1 MDANSQ
7 WPSTISARCIFNLL
21 QLRHTPCTLPLQLTW
36 LPLTQLL
43 FRSLL
48 LLLTRVL
55 HPNNMQFIPLDTEL
69 LARSSSNTPVL
80 RKCLMGYNLAQSTFK
95 FA

>member
-1 MDANSQ
+1 LCSV
-7 WPSTISARCIFNLL
+7 SFVLSKIRS
-21 QLRHTPCTLPLQLTW
+21 W
-36 LPLTQLL
+36 LPLNTQLL
-43 FRSLL
+43 SRSLL

-80 RKCLMGYNLAQSTFK
+80 RRCLMG
-95 FA
+95 

>member
-1 MDANSQ
+1 VLSKIR
-7 WPSTISARCIFNLL
+7 S
-21 QLRHTPCTLPLQLTW
+21 W
-36 LPLTQLL
+36 LPLNTQLL
-43 FRSLL
+43 SRSLL

-80 RKCLMGYNLAQSTFK
+80 RRCLMG
-95 FA
+95 